1 MNDFQ
6 QVTNNPVYHA
16 FSIGDKVMDCY
27 VSQFKMKDLEYWLG
41 AVVDI
46 TEQLQTDISSLMS
59 THLNQLQAMVYLCVD
74 FTETVK
80 LADLELNATE
90 FVRLVQCVVDVNSA
104 YFKHIQ
110 QQNETQKGRKN
121 DDNSWFTSFQL
132 LISHGHRLENI
143 LNMGFGQ
150 FLGFVKAVQDEQK
163 HNTKMQFNVMQMAF
177 HGDKK
182 SVEKFLRSLD

>member
-1 MNDFQ
+1 MSDFQ

-16 FSIGDKVMDCY
+16 FFIGDKVMDCY

-46 TEQLQTDISSLMS
+46 TEQLQTDISSLIA

-74 FTETVK
+74 FVDTAK

-90 FVRLVQCVVDVNSA
+90 FIRLVQCVVDVNSA

-110 QQNETQKGRKN
+110 QQNKTKRNQKD

-132 LISHGHRLENI
+132 LISHGHSLDSVQ
-143 LNMGFGQ
+143 NMGFGQ

-163 HNTKMQFNVMQMAF
+163 RHAKMQFNVMRMAF
-177 HGDKK
+177 HGGKTD
-182 SVEKFLRSLD
+182 VEKFLRSLE

>member
-16 FSIGDKVMDCY
+16 FFIGDKVMDCY

-46 TEQLQTDISSLMS
+46 AEQLQTDISSLMS

-74 FTETVK
+74 FVDTAK
-80 LADLELNATE
+80 LADLELNPNE
-90 FVRLVQCVVDVNSA
+90 FARLVQCVVDVNNA

-110 QQNETQKGRKN
+110 QQKKSTTK
-121 DDNSWFTSFQL
+121 DDNATWFTSFQL
-132 LISHGHRLENI
+132 LVGNGHRLENI

-163 HNTKMQFNVMQMAF
+163 RNTKMQFSIMQMAF